1 MLVAIRRLDGR
12 SRGLVSMVRD
22 DLAQNLVDVGSAVYV
37 KDYPGFETAQAPPL
51 ETAEQ
56 KPVGVRMTRKE
67 LERVAKERG
76 VSVVGTGRGG
86 KATKS
91 DLLAALVDE

>member
-12 SRGLVSMVRD
+12 YRGQVIMVRD

-37 KDYPGFETAQAPPL
+37 KDHPGHETAQAPPL
-51 ETAEQ
+51 ETAEHQ
-56 KPVGVRMTRKE
+56 PINARMTRPE
-67 LERVAKERG
+67 LERSAKDRG
-76 VSVVGTGRGG
+76 VTVKGTGLRGRV
-86 KATKS
+86 TKP